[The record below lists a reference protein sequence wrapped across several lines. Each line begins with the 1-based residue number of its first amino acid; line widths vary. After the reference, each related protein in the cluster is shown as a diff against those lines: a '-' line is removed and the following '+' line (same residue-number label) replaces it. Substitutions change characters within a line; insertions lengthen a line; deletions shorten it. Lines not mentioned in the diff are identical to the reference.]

1 MANSNM
7 VSLDTA
13 SKYAKAVGR
22 FQGLISFV
30 STSPD
35 YYSKTELIEALV
47 KLSGEVDEELDNE

>member
-1 MANSNM
+1 M

-47 KLSGEVDEELDNE
+47 KLSGEVDEELDNK